1 MRSEIYEIE
10 LIPGLEAF
18 VERELT
24 TLLGRGGF
32 RLLAYPR
39 DGRLTI
45 RFRGPEERL
54 STLTTAVAVHAVH
67 TFNIPRPKA
76 LLGHQHLTR
85 LFAVIQSVVGS
96 EPEGTF
102 RTFKI
107 SAAGSDS
114 AVFRRLADEIQ
125 DKCALTES
133 TASAHLVLAVR
144 RAVTGSGWEITIRLT
159 SMPLSARSWRVCNR
173 PDALNATIAKAM
185 IMLAAPTDNGCFVN
199 LGCGSGTLVAERL
212 LQQPSSGALGFDI
225 DPDAIECAEHNLS
238 AAKVRDRAML
248 AVGDL
253 RNVPMADQSVDTIV
267 ADLPFGMVKDTDV
280 GLPGLYDG
288 ALSESVRLLGSGDP
302 FVVMTARRKLF
313 EETLE
318 RFQGQ
323 MERTAEVP
331 LSVSFKQG
339 YLKPSIYMLRRL

>member
-1 MRSEIYEIE
+1 MGSEMCI
-10 LIPGLEAF
+10 
-18 VERELT
+18 
-24 TLLGRGGF
+24 
-32 RLLAYPR
+32 R
-39 DGRLTI
+39 DR
-45 RFRGPEERL
+45 
-54 STLTTAVAVHAVH
+54 
-67 TFNIPRPKA
+67 A

-96 EPEGTF
+96 EPGGSF

-114 AVFRRLADEIQ
+114 AVFRRLADEIR

-144 RAVTGSGWEITIRLT
+144 RAAGSGWEITVRLT

-185 IMLAAPTDNGCFVN
+185 IMLAAPTDSGCFVN

-212 LQQPSSGALGFDI
+212 LQEPSSGALGFDI
-225 DPDAIECAEHNLS
+225 DPDAIGCAERNLS

-248 AVGDL
+248 SVGDL

-267 ADLPFGMVKDTDV
+267 ADLPFGMVKGTDV
-280 GLPGLYDG
+280 GLSGLYEA
-288 ALSESVRLLGSGDP
+288 ALRESVRLLGTGDA

>member
-1 MRSEIYEIE
+1 VRSEIYEIE

-45 RFRGPEERL
+45 RFRGPEKRL

-96 EPEGTF
+96 EPGGSF

-144 RAVTGSGWEITIRLT
+144 RAAGSGWEITVRLT

-185 IMLAAPTDNGCFVN
+185 IMLAAPTDSGCFVN

-212 LQQPSSGALGFDI
+212 LQEPSSGALGFDI
-225 DPDAIECAEHNLS
+225 DPDAIGCAERNLS

-248 AVGDL
+248 SVGDL

-267 ADLPFGMVKDTDV
+267 ADLPFGMLKGTDV
-280 GLPGLYDG
+280 GLSGLYEA
-288 ALSESVRLLGSGDP
+288 ALRESVRLLGTGDA

-331 LSVSFKQG
+331 LSISFKQG